1 MLRKVYSSKDKEIV
15 LDLMIE
21 VMLTDA
27 NLEYLAASSIKPVR
41 LEDKQIDPVAFQEYE
56 DFVENVLNLLVTYN
70 MHVMELKPSP
80 KSETSW
86 YTWFYPTDSNGSVK
100 SKVIFKL
107 RISDHFNHWIPKQG
121 KSQKDADRLMKQSE
135 ARYNQ
140 ETANRYKLPETK
152 PGNQRFKVLNVV
164 VNNETFES
172 YDEAL
177 DYVDQLLS
185 RL

>member
-1 MLRKVYSSKDKEIV
+1 MLRKVYSSKEPV
-15 LDLMIE
+15 FNLMIE
-21 VMLTDA
+21 VMLTGV
-27 NLEYLAASSIKPVR
+27 NLDYLAASSIKPVR
-41 LEDKQIDPVAFQEYE
+41 LANKQIDPVAFQEYE
-56 DFVENVLNLLVTYN
+56 DFVENVLNLLVTCN

-86 YTWFYPTDSNGSVK
+86 YTWFYPTDSDEGVK

-121 KSQKDADRLMKQSE
+121 KSQKDSDKLMKQSE
-135 ARYNQ
+135 AKYNQ

-152 PGNQRFKVLNVV
+152 PGNQRFKVMNVV
-164 VNNETFES
+164 VNNKTFES

-177 DYVDQLLS
+177 DYVDKLLS

>member
-1 MLRKVYSSKDKEIV
+1 MLRTVYASKEPV
-15 LDLMIE
+15 FNLMIE
-21 VMLTDA
+21 VMLTGV
-27 NLEYLAASSIKPVR
+27 NLEYLIASSIKPVK
-41 LEDKQIDPVAFQEYE
+41 LANKQIDPVAFQEYE

-86 YTWFYPTDSNGSVK
+86 YTWFYPTDSNGDMK

-107 RISDHFNHWIPKQG
+107 RISDHFHHWIHKQG

-140 ETANRYKLPETK
+140 ETANRYKLLETK
-152 PGNQRFKVLNVV
+152 PGNQRFKVMNVV
-164 VNNETFES
+164 VNSKTFES

-177 DYVDQLLS
+177 DYVDKLLS